1 MYICKRKVVAK
12 SVHMELASVC
22 VSSSDVRGLASHS
35 FFNTACSCV
44 LGCVPI
50 CWEGNTLP
58 LPTFNLHL
66 GHYGAC
72 FNLFLCVWDFFLYFF
87 LHTVLVKMTL
97 PILCFSTAGVSLE
110 GQGPHL
116 SQKALSLSYPECPS
130 AHLTQN
136 ALVFI
141 LKRMS

>member
-1 MYICKRKVVAK
+1 MYICKRMAVAK

-35 FFNTACSCV
+35 FSNTACSRA

-50 CWEGNTLP
+50 CWGGNTLP

-66 GHYGAC
+66 GRYGAC
-72 FNLFLCVWDFFLYFF
+72 FNLFSCVWDFFLYFF

-116 SQKALSLSYPECPS
+116 SQNALSSSYPECPG
-130 AHLTQN
+130 LYLKEN
-136 ALVFI
+136 VLI
-141 LKRMS
+141 LSLPRML